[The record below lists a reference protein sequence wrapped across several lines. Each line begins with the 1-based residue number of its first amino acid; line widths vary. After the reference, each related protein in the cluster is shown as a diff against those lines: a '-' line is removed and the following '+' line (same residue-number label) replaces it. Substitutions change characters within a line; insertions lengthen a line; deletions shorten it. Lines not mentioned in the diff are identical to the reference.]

1 MPVMVADL
9 GEVMMEVL
17 ISMLAMETIVEGMEE
32 ERVFTY
38 SLTERRQYIHHQ
50 VSEILASR
58 VSQWQFQRIFLTI
71 NFASLYTHS
80 SMGFCFLQFSSVT
93 WKTSPFLLSTGCA
106 YRHTWAL
113 SVLLMGG
120 YQGVIFSFPIQ
131 CTRLSTPTPPKTH
144 REPLRLLFTCNVH
157 PTPWGSCACYIIYY
171 ITLFSCGIFR
181 NWLSTTTGSHLRHG
195 LHKPTSSTAS
205 GHTQYP
211 SAILSGK
218 SLARLMNIC
227 CRVQIS
233 DSLTLRINIQ
243 PNEQRD
249 IERRLFE
256 ILQLQQV
263 GQDRLLQQTAKIQLK
278 KFRTSDRIDGRWRMP
293 ALHRHLV
300 WLFTQDFNAC
310 LFYVGMYSMLL
321 VSAASLTARTAA
333 ADRLHRTEAWVHSPA
348 PSPSECTLSAGCS
361 RYASC

>member
-1 MPVMVADL
+1 MYCLFYYYILCLQHYGNYGSNYPPNGYGYPSNSGPPMAGYGAEGYGWGQGNGYVL
-9 GEVMMEVL
+9 GFDAGYG
-17 ISMLAMETIVEGMEE
+17 SGFGGGFDGGFDFDAGYGNYSGGYGGGASFHTQSYGAQTIHPPSGKWNTGHEGVQM
-32 ERVFTY
+32 
-38 SLTERRQYIHHQ
+38 
-50 VSEILASR
+50 
-58 VSQWQFQRIFLTI
+58 IFLTI

-80 SMGFCFLQFSSVT
+80 WIGFCFLQFSSVNC
-93 WKTSPFLLSTGCA
+93 KTSPFLLSTGCA

-171 ITLFSCGIFR
+171 ITVFSCGIFR

-218 SLARLMNIC
+218 FLARLMNIC
-227 CRVQIS
+227 YWVPKSWFS
-233 DSLTLRINIQ
+233 DIDNQDSAELAAGHWEAVIWNI
-243 PNEQRD
+243 
-249 IERRLFE
+249 
-256 ILQLQQV
+256 
-263 GQDRLLQQTAKIQLK
+263 
-278 KFRTSDRIDGRWRMP
+278 
-293 ALHRHLV
+293 
-300 WLFTQDFNAC
+300 
-310 LFYVGMYSMLL
+310 
-321 VSAASLTARTAA
+321 
-333 ADRLHRTEAWVHSPA
+333 
-348 PSPSECTLSAGCS
+348 PSPGSWTKQIAPANGQNSAWKIPHIWKNWWQVEDAGPS
-361 RYASC
+361 